1 MFFVKYVD
9 VYTFISII
17 LIRKMHIYRSA
28 SDNGCSNKQHNGA
41 IGPKANVDLW
51 EISIYLYINIVQCH
65 QNAFILLPPFSHYD
79 YPDIEK

>member
-1 MFFVKYVD
+1 MLMYKFHFDGIY
-9 VYTFISII
+9 S
-17 LIRKMHIYRSA
+17 KMHVYRSA
-28 SDNGCSNKQHNGA
+28 SDNGFSNKQDNGA